1 MEKSFRMKDFF
12 LRNNEYHLWATNLLF
27 KSIDSLSKDDYK
39 KDIGLFFK
47 SIHGTLNHLLVVEK
61 VWYTRLTGENYI
73 PSSLAEELEA
83 NKEGL
88 QKQLLQSVANW
99 NDWLENFDSTRWQDI
114 FRYKTMRGFEAELL
128 YCDVIHH
135 NMNHRTHH
143 RGQITAA
150 ITQLGG
156 PSPEIDYVYYLQSLG
171 K

>member
-1 MEKSFRMKDFF
+1 MKDFF
-12 LRNNEYHLWATNLLF
+12 LRNHAYHLWATNLLF
-27 KSIDSLSKDDYK
+27 QSIDKLPKDDDK

-61 VWYTRLTGENYI
+61 VWFSRVIGKIYVPN
-73 PSSLAEELEA
+73 SLGEELEI
-83 NKEGL
+83 NQSKLREE
-88 QKQLLQSVANW
+88 LLLNMEKWKDWIQS
-99 NDWLENFDSTRWQDI
+99 FDDTQWQNV

-128 YCDVIHH
+128 YCDVLHH

-171 K
+171 KSYVESN